1 MQSENI
7 TIIMIIFLNKKLSA
21 STLDFYV
28 ANRLKQWYNF
38 KEDLLVAVFFLSVLS
53 ILHLRETGI
62 LNILMTWH
70 PSPVWKRQKK
80 HHHAS
85 NSFEGGVQIVQVV
98 PILSLYAASII
109 LAFFLLILETAT
121 AMHS

>member
-38 KEDLLVAVFFLSVLS
+38 KEDLLVAVFFLSVLY
-53 ILHLRETGI
+53 HLT
-62 LNILMTWH
+62 
-70 PSPVWKRQKK
+70 PSWDW
-80 HHHAS
+80 
-85 NSFEGGVQIVQVV
+85 NSEYTHDST
-98 PILSLYAASII
+98 PITR
-109 LAFFLLILETAT
+109 LETT
-121 AMHS
+121 KETSSCI